1 MALKGN
7 SRGLLAKAVA
17 YIRTSSAANIGA
29 DKDSDKRQ
37 RQAIAAFAQRS
48 GLEFVGEFN
57 GDGLHGRLWGC
68 TRGYGGILKFL
79 RFGALNLFSTDDSDT
94 RGWS

>member
-7 SRGLLAKAVA
+7 SRGFLAKAVA
-17 YIRTSSAANIGA
+17 DIRTSSAANVGA

-48 GLEFVGEFN
+48 GLEPVGE
-57 GDGLHGRLWGC
+57 LTATGC
-68 TRGYGGILKFL
+68 TEGYGGV
-79 RFGALNLFSTDDSDT
+79 A
-94 RGWS
+94 